1 MSTRKTP
8 PGASAHSGTCHKG
21 AIRTTTGQPLSV
33 TPSASLLQGV
43 VVDPAR
49 GVGYGPKEVM
59 QVSTRKT
66 PPKTSVATEHS
77 EQCALVAL
85 CRLHEGRHPALKNL
99 VAIPNGGHRHKAVAA
114 KLASEGV
121 GAGFPDLFIA
131 HPGSSDGVSCPG
143 IFIEMKRVGYVPS
156 DVKPAQREWGARLV
170 SSGYAWRVCG
180 GWEEAWAV
188 VSSFLGFET

>member
-1 MSTRKTP
+1 MT
-8 PGASAHSGTCHKG
+8 
-21 AIRTTTGQPLSV
+21 
-33 TPSASLLQGV
+33 
-43 VVDPAR
+43 
-49 GVGYGPKEVM
+49 
-59 QVSTRKT
+59 TRKT

-99 VAIPNGGHRHKAVAA
+99 FAVPNGA
-114 KLASEGV
+114 KRSPALARYMVDEGLKS
-121 GAGFPDLFIA
+121 GAPDLFIA